1 MGDCTDMPEAEKK
14 ENRPSLLEGVTPGER
29 LRLRDGAM
37 AHVRKREWVFK
48 GIEKDGALLLMHE
61 SESYGLVVKEN
72 DIDWE
77 AYRKVSPTIAFP
89 RRNEG

>member
-1 MGDCTDMPEAEKK
+1 MCESHAKK
-14 ENRPSLLEGVTPGER
+14 NHESLVNRITPGER
-29 LRLRDGAM
+29 VRLRDGAM

-48 GIEKDGALLLMHE
+48 GMEKDGALLLMHE
-61 SESYGLVVKEN
+61 NESYGLVVKEN

>member
-1 MGDCTDMPEAEKK
+1 MPATDKK
-14 ENRPSLLEGVTPGER
+14 EIQESVLNRITPGER

-37 AHVRKREWVFK
+37 AHVRKRDWVFK

-61 SESYGLVVKEN
+61 NESYGLVVKEN

-77 AYRKVSPTIAFP
+77 GYQKASPAQTFP
-89 RRNEG
+89 SRDAG